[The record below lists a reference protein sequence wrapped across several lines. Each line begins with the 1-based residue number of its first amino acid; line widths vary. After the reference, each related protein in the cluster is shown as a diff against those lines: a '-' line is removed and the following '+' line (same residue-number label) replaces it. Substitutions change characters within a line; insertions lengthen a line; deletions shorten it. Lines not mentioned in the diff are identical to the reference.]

1 MGLFDSF
8 KKSDS
13 SLPKELEN
21 LLNMVLENGE
31 ISDDEMAVLRAKAEK
46 FDISEGELN
55 IIIKNR
61 LLKSQPTAKEEK
73 VKISLDEVNDK
84 ISANLYDAND
94 SYPRLVEKYNTLL
107 DLSAMPLDSNLKT
120 KVHNAKLVFINSIVM
135 PETKEGVIDLLSHTA
150 PYSKTTLTG
159 DVLKTLSSVG
169 TFATKTL
176 IGSVGIV
183 SSIATLGKSKDVINK
198 TQCVVTKAMT
208 TNEMDEIDA
217 WKKKLLEII
226 KEAKK
231 MAGSALTFNKDNDFS
246 DKLDAFAK
254 QIKG

>member
-13 SLPKELEN
+13 GLPKELEN

-73 VKISLDEVNDK
+73 VKISLDEVNEK

-107 DLSAMPLDSNLKT
+107 DLSAMLLDSNLKT

-150 PYSKTTLTG
+150 PYSKTTLGG

-169 TFATKTL
+169 TFAAKSL
-176 IGSVGIV
+176 MGSVGVV
-183 SSIATLGKSKDVINK
+183 SSIATLGKSKEVVNK
-198 TQCVVTKAMT
+198 ATGVVTKAMT

-217 WKKKLLEII
+217 WKKKLLQIV

>member
-1 MGLFDSF
+1 MGLFNSF
-8 KKSDS
+8 KKRDS
-13 SLPKELEN
+13 GLPKELEN

-31 ISDDEMAVLRAKAEK
+31 ITDDEMAVLRAKAEK

-73 VKISLDEVNDK
+73 VKISLDEVNEK
-84 ISANLYDAND
+84 LSANLYDAAD
-94 SYPRLVEKYNTLL
+94 SYARLVEKYNTLL
-107 DLSAMPLDSNLKT
+107 DLSAMQLDSNLKT
-120 KVHNAKLVFINSIVM
+120 KVHNAKLVFISSIVM

-150 PYSKTTLTG
+150 PYSKTTFTG

-198 TQCVVTKAMT
+198 TQGVVTKAMT
-208 TNEMDEIDA
+208 TNEMEEIDA

-231 MAGSALTFNKDNDFS
+231 MAGSALTFNKDKDFS

>member
-1 MGLFDSF
+1 MGLFDIF

-13 SLPKELEN
+13 GLPKELEN

-31 ISDDEMAVLRAKAEK
+31 ITDDEMAVLRAKAEK

-73 VKISLDEVNDK
+73 VQISLDEVNEK

-94 SYPRLVEKYNTLL
+94 SYPRLVEKYNALL

-135 PETKEGVIDLLSHTA
+135 PETKEGVIDLLSHTV
-150 PYSKTTLTG
+150 PYSKTTLGG

-169 TFATKTL
+169 TFAAKSL
-176 IGSVGIV
+176 MGSVGVV
-183 SSIATLGKSKDVINK
+183 SSIATLGKSKEVVNK
-198 TQCVVTKAMT
+198 ATGVVTKAMT

-217 WKKKLLEII
+217 WKKKLLQIVSD
-226 KEAKK
+226 AKK
-231 MAGSALTFNKDNDFS
+231 TLGGTLFNKDADF
-246 DKLDAFAK
+246 DKKLDALAK
-254 QIKG
+254 EIKG

>member
-13 SLPKELEN
+13 GLPKELEN

-31 ISDDEMAVLRAKAEK
+31 VSDDEMAVLRAKAEK

-150 PYSKTTLTG
+150 PYSKTTLGG

-198 TQCVVTKAMT
+198 TQGVVTKAMT
-208 TNEMDEIDA
+208 TNEMEEIDA
-217 WKKKLLEII
+217 WKKKLLQIVS
-226 KEAKK
+226 EAKK
-231 MAGSALTFNKDNDFS
+231 TLGGTLFNKDADFNK
-246 DKLDAFAK
+246 KLDALAK
-254 QIKG
+254 EING

>member
-13 SLPKELEN
+13 GLPKELEN

-31 ISDDEMAVLRAKAEK
+31 ITDDEMAVLRAKAEK

-73 VKISLDEVNDK
+73 VKISLDEVNEK

-94 SYPRLVEKYNTLL
+94 SYPRLVEKYNTLI

-150 PYSKTTLTG
+150 PYSQTTLGG

-169 TFATKTL
+169 TFAASL
-176 IGSVGIV
+176 MGSVSVSVGVV
-183 SSIATLGKSKDVINK
+183 SSIATLGIPEEVANK
-198 TQCVVTKAMT
+198 ATGVVTKAMT
-208 TNEMDEIDA
+208 TNQMVEIDA
-217 WKKKLLEII
+217 WKKKLLQIVSN
-226 KEAKK
+226 AKK
-231 MAGSALTFNKDNDFS
+231 TFGGTDADFNK
-246 DKLDAFAK
+246 KLDALAK
-254 QIKG
+254 EIKG

>member
-13 SLPKELEN
+13 GLPKELEN

-31 ISDDEMAVLRAKAEK
+31 ITDDEMAVLRAKAEK

-73 VKISLDEVNDK
+73 VKISLDEVNEK

-94 SYPRLVEKYNTLL
+94 SYPRLVEKYNTLI

-150 PYSKTTLTG
+150 PYSYTTLGG

-169 TFATKTL
+169 TFAASL
-176 IGSVGIV
+176 MGSVSVGVV
-183 SSIATLGKSKDVINK
+183 SSIATLGIPEEVVNK
-198 TQCVVTKAMT
+198 ATGVVTKAMT
-208 TNEMDEIDA
+208 TNQMDEIDA
-217 WKKKLLEII
+217 WKKKLLQIVSN
-226 KEAKK
+226 AKK
-231 MAGSALTFNKDNDFS
+231 TFGGTDADFNK
-246 DKLDAFAK
+246 KLDALAK
-254 QIKG
+254 EIKG

>member
-13 SLPKELEN
+13 GLPKELEN

-73 VKISLDEVNDK
+73 VKISLDEVNNK

-94 SYPRLVEKYNTLL
+94 SYPHMVEKYNTLL

-135 PETKEGVIDLLSHTA
+135 PETKEGVINLLSHTA
-150 PYSKTTLTG
+150 PYSKTTLG
-159 DVLKTLSSVG
+159 GNVLKTLSSVG
-169 TFATKTL
+169 TFAASL
-176 IGSVGIV
+176 MGSVSVV
-183 SSIATLGKSKDVINK
+183 SSIATLVTEDVVNK
-198 TQCVVTKAMT
+198 ATGVVTKAMT
-208 TNEMDEIDA
+208 TNQMDEIDA
-217 WKKKLLEII
+217 WKKKLLQIVSD
-226 KEAKK
+226 AKK
-231 MAGSALTFNKDNDFS
+231 TFGGTDADFNK
-246 DKLDAFAK
+246 KLDALAK
-254 QIKG
+254 EIKG

>member
-13 SLPKELEN
+13 GLPKELEN

-31 ISDDEMAVLRAKAEK
+31 ITDDDMAVLRAKAEK

-73 VKISLDEVNDK
+73 VKISLDEVNEK

-94 SYPRLVEKYNTLL
+94 SYPRLVEKYNTLI

-150 PYSKTTLTG
+150 PYSKTTLGG

-169 TFATKTL
+169 TFTAKSL
-176 IGSVGIV
+176 MGSVGVV
-183 SSIATLGKSKDVINK
+183 SYIATLGKSKEVVNNA
-198 TQCVVTKAMT
+198 TSVVTKAMT
-208 TNEMDEIDA
+208 TNQMDEIDA
-217 WKKKLLEII
+217 WKKKLLQIVSD
-226 KEAKK
+226 AKK
-231 MAGSALTFNKDNDFS
+231 TFGGSLFNKDADFNK
-246 DKLDAFAK
+246 KLDALAK
-254 QIKG
+254 EIKG